1 MLFLKKSPGQKPPR
15 KQARAE
21 KNLYPLI
28 HVTNSLKDYQQEL
41 AKKEVDSLRELGL
54 ISSSFNSVL
63 GETENFQ
70 SRLEDFGNH
79 FASISQV
86 SDEFTTVK
94 TEISESVLQAQTEVE
109 DLKNVSQQVET
120 HFGEMG
126 STFSDLQR
134 DMEKIKQCMSKIIS
148 IADQTNILAINASI
162 EAARAGE
169 QGKGF
174 AVVATE
180 VKKLADEIKGLVA
193 EVDSSVKAVE
203 HGTDR
208 LNDSIV
214 TSQQTLGES
223 VEKVRETSEMFDRII
238 KAADGAAFVQS
249 EISGVIEKSQ
259 TSLSA
264 VRSFFERIK
273 DRYQEVM
280 KHIER
285 ASTLGTTKSAMF
297 EDIDNMISQL
307 PPIIRGMEQN
317 P

>member
-297 EDIDNMISQL
+297 EDIDNMIAQV
-307 PPIIRGMEQN
+307 PPFVRDMEHS
-317 P
+317 

>member
-214 TSQQTLGES
+214 TSQQTLDES

-297 EDIDNMISQL
+297 EDIDNMISQI
-307 PPIIRGMEQN
+307 PPIVEE
-317 P
+317 

>member
-1 MLFLKKSPGQKPPR
+1 MLFLKKSPGQKPPH

-193 EVDSSVKAVE
+193 EVDSSVKAGE

-297 EDIDNMISQL
+297 EDIDNMISQI
-307 PPIIRGMEQN
+307 PPIVEE
-317 P
+317 

>member
-1 MLFLKKSPGQKPPR
+1 MLFLKKSPKQKPLR
-15 KQARAE
+15 RQARAE

-28 HVTNSLKDYQQEL
+28 HVTNSLKDYQREL
-41 AKKEVDSLRELGL
+41 AKKEVEALQELGL
-54 ISSSFNSVL
+54 ISNSFDGVL

-70 SRLEDFGNH
+70 SKLEDFGEQ

-86 SDEFTTVK
+86 ADEFSTVK
-94 TEISESVLQAQTEVE
+94 TEISQSVLQAQAEVE
-109 DLKNVSQQVET
+109 DLRNVSQEVEA

-126 STFSDLQR
+126 NTFSALQE
-134 DMEKIKQCMSKIIS
+134 DMGKIKQCMSKIIS

-214 TSQQTLGES
+214 ASQQTLGES
-223 VEKVRETSEMFDRII
+223 VEKVQETSQMFDQII
-238 KAADGAAFVQS
+238 QAADGAALVQS
-249 EISGVIEKSQ
+249 EISDVVAKSQ
-259 TSLSA
+259 ASLTA
-264 VRSFFERIK
+264 VRSFFDRVKE
-273 DRYQEVM
+273 RYQEVV
-280 KHIER
+280 KHIGR
-285 ASTLGTTKSAMF
+285 ASSLGTTKSAMF
-297 EDIDNMISQL
+297 EDIDNMISQI
-307 PPIIRGMEQN
+307 PPIVEE
-317 P
+317 

>member
-273 DRYQEVM
+273 NRYQEVM

-297 EDIDNMISQL
+297 EDIDNMISQI
-307 PPIIRGMEQN
+307 PPIVEE
-317 P
+317 

>member
-1 MLFLKKSPGQKPPR
+1 MLFLKKSLGQKPPR

-285 ASTLGTTKSAMF
+285 ASTLGTTKGAMF
-297 EDIDNMISQL
+297 EDIDNMISQI
-307 PPIIRGMEQN
+307 PPIVEE
-317 P
+317 

>member
-249 EISGVIEKSQ
+249 EIPGVIEKSQ

-297 EDIDNMISQL
+297 EDIDNMISQI
-307 PPIIRGMEQN
+307 PPIVEE
-317 P
+317 

>member
-297 EDIDNMISQL
+297 EDIDNMISQI
-307 PPIIRGMEQN
+307 PPIVEE
-317 P
+317 

>member
-28 HVTNSLKDYQQEL
+28 HVTNSLKDYLQEL

-297 EDIDNMISQL
+297 EDIDNMISQI
-307 PPIIRGMEQN
+307 PPIVEE
-317 P
+317 

>member
-86 SDEFTTVK
+86 SDEFTTAK

-297 EDIDNMISQL
+297 EDIDNMISQI
-307 PPIIRGMEQN
+307 PPIVEE
-317 P
+317 

>member
-70 SRLEDFGNH
+70 SRLVDFGNH

-297 EDIDNMISQL
+297 EDIDNMISQI
-307 PPIIRGMEQN
+307 PPIVEE
-317 P
+317 

>member
-285 ASTLGTTKSAMF
+285 ASTLGTTKAPGLR
-297 EDIDNMISQL
+297 ILTI
-307 PPIIRGMEQN
+307 
-317 P
+317 

>member
-193 EVDSSVKAVE
+193 AVDSSVKAVE

-297 EDIDNMISQL
+297 EDIDNMISQI
-307 PPIIRGMEQN
+307 PPIVEE
-317 P
+317 

>member
-28 HVTNSLKDYQQEL
+28 HVTNSLKGYQQEL

-297 EDIDNMISQL
+297 EDIDNMISQI
-307 PPIIRGMEQN
+307 PPIVEE
-317 P
+317 

>member
-297 EDIDNMISQL
+297 EDMDNMISQI
-307 PPIIRGMEQN
+307 PPIVEE
-317 P
+317 

>member
-15 KQARAE
+15 KQAREE

-297 EDIDNMISQL
+297 EDIDNMISQI
-307 PPIIRGMEQN
+307 PPIVEE
-317 P
+317 

>member
-21 KNLYPLI
+21 FNLYPLI

-297 EDIDNMISQL
+297 EDIDNMISQI
-307 PPIIRGMEQN
+307 PPIVEE
-317 P
+317 

>member
-273 DRYQEVM
+273 DRYQDVM

-297 EDIDNMISQL
+297 EDIDNMISQI
-307 PPIIRGMEQN
+307 PPIVEE
-317 P
+317 

>member
-297 EDIDNMISQL
+297 EDIDNMISQI
-307 PPIIRGMEQN
+307 PPFVEE
-317 P
+317 

>member
-1 MLFLKKSPGQKPPR
+1 MTFRKKSQMGLGK
-15 KQARAE
+15 KHD
-21 KNLYPLI
+21 KDKSLYPVVYVI
-28 HVTNSLKDYQQEL
+28 GSLKDYHGEL
-41 AKKEVDSLRELGL
+41 VQKEVDSLQELGMVR
-54 ISSSFNSVL
+54 SSFDGVL
-63 GETENFQ
+63 GESEQFQEELQEFGQNF
-70 SRLEDFGNH
+70 SNIDE
-79 FASISQV
+79 V
-86 SDEFTTVK
+86 SGQFNTVK
-94 TEISESVLQAQTEVE
+94 SEIAQSVKEAQQEVE
-109 DLKNVSQQVET
+109 SLKGSSQQVEE
-120 HFGEMG
+120 HFRNMGETFEVFQKSVKEIKG
-126 STFSDLQR
+126 ST
-134 DMEKIKQCMSKIIS
+134 SKIIT

-238 KAADGAAFVQS
+238 KAADGAAFVQP

-297 EDIDNMISQL
+297 EDIDNMISQI
-307 PPIIRGMEQN
+307 PPIVEE
-317 P
+317 

>member
-285 ASTLGTTKSAMF
+285 ASTLGATKSAMF
-297 EDIDNMISQL
+297 EDIDNMISQI
-307 PPIIRGMEQN
+307 PPIVEE
-317 P
+317 

>member
-249 EISGVIEKSQ
+249 EISGDRKS
-259 TSLSA
+259 
-264 VRSFFERIK
+264 V
-273 DRYQEVM
+273 V
-280 KHIER
+280 
-285 ASTLGTTKSAMF
+285 
-297 EDIDNMISQL
+297 
-307 PPIIRGMEQN
+307 
-317 P
+317 

>member
-223 VEKVRETSEMFDRII
+223 VEKVRETSEMLDRILT
-238 KAADGAAFVQS
+238 AADGAAFVQS

-297 EDIDNMISQL
+297 EDIDNMISQI
-307 PPIIRGMEQN
+307 PPIVEE
-317 P
+317 

>member
-259 TSLSA
+259 TSLST

-297 EDIDNMISQL
+297 EDIDNMISQI
-307 PPIIRGMEQN
+307 PPIVEE
-317 P
+317 

>member
-1 MLFLKKSPGQKPPR
+1 MLFLKKSPGQKQPR

-297 EDIDNMISQL
+297 EDIDNMISQI
-307 PPIIRGMEQN
+307 PPIVEE
-317 P
+317 